1 MVAALSVLR
10 TDASALCKYISLFLS
25 ITFSFHYSC
34 CRKYTKGII
43 SMTFIKGYSIQTMTR
58 NCHIDAVIFHTY
70 RGKNICT
77 DPTKA
82 WVMENIRKLREKVQ
96 VISRKHSR
104 V

>member
-1 MVAALSVLR
+1 MTRISATVIVLMVAALSVLR
-10 TDASALCKYISLFLS
+10 TDASAL
-25 ITFSFHYSC
+25 SC